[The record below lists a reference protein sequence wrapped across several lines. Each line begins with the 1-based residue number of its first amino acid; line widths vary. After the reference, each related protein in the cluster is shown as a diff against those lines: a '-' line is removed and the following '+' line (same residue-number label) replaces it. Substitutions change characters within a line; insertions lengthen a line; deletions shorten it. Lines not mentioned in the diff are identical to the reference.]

1 MRKRVFSPP
10 APLGPHAVA
19 GPQPRRLA
27 DLDELQTSPGHVRD
41 VSETC
46 RLGAVD
52 LDEFQMFFQALALKA
67 S

>member
-1 MRKRVFSPP
+1 MQDRNRD
-10 APLGPHAVA
+10 G
-19 GPQPRRLA
+19 A